1 MNQNLSLNDLG
12 QVIEELHDASLKWY
26 KIGLQL
32 KVSPTCLDKI
42 KEEESDSSDK
52 LLEMLK
58 AWLKKVE
65 PKPTWS
71 ALVKVLRTRSVGEE
85 KEAIRLEEK
94 YCIAPKMP
102 SG

>member
-1 MNQNLSLNDLG
+1 MG

-32 KVSPTCLDKI
+32 KLSPTCLDKI

-52 LLEMLK
+52 LLEMSK
-58 AWLKKVE
+58 AWLKKIE

-71 ALVKVLRTRSVGEE
+71 ALVQALRTRSVGEE
-85 KEAIRLEEK
+85 KEASRLEEK
-94 YCIAPKMP
+94 YCISLKMP
-102 SG
+102 SGSLV